1 MHKVL
6 QFKRD
11 AWFDDVTGATGADW
25 SRCRLGRRI
34 IRHNGCFLLN
44 ESFYAKVRI
53 DFEHGGIIV
62 AIKDGIA
69 DDRLNLYVDACVF
82 IRSVDMFNRSFKIF
96 LFN

>member
-1 MHKVL
+1 MAGV
-6 QFKRD
+6 
-11 AWFDDVTGATGADW
+11 
-25 SRCRLGRRI
+25 
-34 IRHNGCFLLN
+34 LLN
-44 ESFYAKVRI
+44 KSFYAKVRI

-96 LFN
+96 LFNLREDCRLNTGLTPSVCVI